1 MEKSLEKHMTNVL
14 NNHGVTGMI
23 CVDKHGLCLGV
34 KGNAD
39 TKASGCLAAISQEA
53 EKIIPNLDTPVVCI
67 ESSSSNILIKSHED
81 CTTAIYKHN

>member
-1 MEKSLEKHMTNVL
+1 MFYLYV
-14 NNHGVTGMI
+14 V
-23 CVDKHGLCLGV
+23 VV

-67 ESSSSNILIKSHED
+67 ESSSS
-81 CTTAIYKHN
+81 